1 MSTRQRRS
9 SAFNANLRLP
19 EGLSELLISEVKN
32 LPSCPKSDYLK
43 SEFLTKF
50 VSKDT
55 APAIVRRN
63 RAISKWLATERENEA
78 TNTRLMNT
86 HPDFQI
92 LPGVEWCDFLEFLRN
107 TVCGTIGETV
117 PEEALCGPFS
127 GGASTSRKR
136 TNSHPAGKYLG
147 KAHVTPECLIHLE
160 SLYEA
165 APGWSGFWAEG
176 LRLEVVPG
184 NVMFT
189 VPKTTDIDRVACKEP
204 DINMFLQ
211 KGAGR
216 VIRQCLRRQGID
228 LNDQSRNRD
237 LARLGSINGNLATVD
252 LSSASDSVSR
262 ELVQMVLPPFWFSHL
277 ESIRSRV
284 TMIDGE
290 EHVNEMFSSMGN
302 GFTFELE
309 SLLFYALTRTICY
322 FTGTRGVVSVYG
334 DDIIAPA
341 TVFADLEWVFG
352 WFGFSVNTKK
362 SFSTGPFRESC
373 GGHYVGGL
381 DITPFYVREPIDT
394 LSDLILFVN
403 ALRHWSET
411 SVGVNDPSVFPL
423 WEFAS
428 SFIPPRFWGAADYA
442 TRYQVYGAFR
452 VARPMR
458 LLPVERR
465 VSTGTGGYI
474 HWLNSTAFRTSPGD
488 GIATSER
495 SVVSARLVESRVRRT
510 VNLAPPPFYQEV
522 A

>member
-1 MSTRQRRS
+1 
-9 SAFNANLRLP
+9 
-19 EGLSELLISEVKN
+19 
-32 LPSCPKSDYLK
+32 
-43 SEFLTKF
+43 
-50 VSKDT
+50 
-55 APAIVRRN
+55 
-63 RAISKWLATERENEA
+63 
-78 TNTRLMNT
+78 
-86 HPDFQI
+86 
-92 LPGVEWCDFLEFLRN
+92 
-107 TVCGTIGETV
+107 
-117 PEEALCGPFS
+117 
-127 GGASTSRKR
+127 
-136 TNSHPAGKYLG
+136 
-147 KAHVTPECLIHLE
+147 
-160 SLYEA
+160 
-165 APGWSGFWAEG
+165 
-176 LRLEVVPG
+176 
-184 NVMFT
+184 
-189 VPKTTDIDRVACKEP
+189 
-204 DINMFLQ
+204 
-211 KGAGR
+211 
-216 VIRQCLRRQGID
+216 
-228 LNDQSRNRD
+228 
-237 LARLGSINGNLATVD
+237 
-252 LSSASDSVSR
+252 
-262 ELVQMVLPPFWFSHL
+262 MVLPPFWFSHL

-284 TMIDGE
+284 TVIDGE

-341 TVFADLEWVFG
+341 TVFQDLEWVFG

-362 SFSTGPFRESC
+362 SYSTGPFRESC

-428 SFIPPRFWGAADYA
+428 SFIPPRFWGAPDYA

-458 LLPVERR
+458 LMPVERR

-495 SVVSARLVESRVRRT
+495 SVVSTRLVESRVRRT